1 MKKTFAD
8 YQSPE
13 LFSSIRAFGTTS
25 EMWENCLMK
34 YADSPAIVYDGQTH
48 TFSEL
53 EADAAILRTAL
64 LGAGLK
70 AGDRVSVFAPNS
82 YEFVKAF
89 LAVSTS
95 GMTAA
100 VIPAQLDEMSLF
112 GVTMKFSAKA
122 ILYAPV
128 LEGKLNIA
136 KAKGIPCISTDA
148 AAEKG
153 SPINKNVKPE
163 DGCAIMFTGG
173 TTGKSKG
180 ALLSNRAV
188 MQGTANGCYGLEVV
202 YGQRYLLAIPLSH
215 VFGLIRNLLTS
226 LYTGSALFICKDNK
240 DLFRDIAMFR
250 PTMLVVVPALAEMA
264 LALSRRFGKNMLG
277 EDMKYIICG
286 AAAVAPYLVTE
297 YEKMGIHLC
306 PGYGLT
312 ETANLVSG
320 NPDFLAKPDSVGL
333 LYPNQEV
340 KIVDGELWLKGANL
354 MDGYVGDPEENAAAF
369 EDGWFKTGDLVRF
382 DDEGFL
388 YITGRKKELII
399 LDNGENISPAEVEAF
414 FNKIELVQDSQIFE
428 AVDENG
434 KHYLSL
440 EVVPRMTEIA
450 KLGAEKPM
458 EVLMAELVK
467 VNQSLPAYERAQKIV
482 IRETDFVRTP
492 SMKIIRYKLEK
503 N

>member
-8 YQSPE
+8 YQTPE
-13 LFSSIRAFGTTS
+13 LFASIRPFATAS
-25 EMWENCLMK
+25 EMWKSCLAK
-34 YADSPAIVYDGQTH
+34 YADRPAVVFDGQTH
-48 TFSEL
+48 SFSEL
-53 EADAAILRTAL
+53 EADASILRTAL
-64 LGAGLK
+64 LDAGLK

-82 YEFVKAF
+82 YDFVKAF
-89 LAVSTS
+89 LAVATS

-122 ILYAPV
+122 ILYSPA

-136 KAKGIPCISTDA
+136 KAKGIPCISADA
-148 AAEKG
+148 TAEKG
-153 SPINKNVKPE
+153 TPIHQDVKPE

-188 MQGTANGCYGLEVV
+188 MEGTANGCYGVDAV
-202 YGQRYLLAIPLSH
+202 YGERYLLAIPLSH

-226 LYTGSALFICKDNK
+226 LYTGSTLMICKDNK
-240 DLFRDIAMFR
+240 DLFRDIAVFR
-250 PTMLVVVPALAEMA
+250 PTILVVVPALAEMA

-286 AAAVAPYLVTE
+286 AAAVAPYLIGE
-297 YEKMGIHLC
+297 YEKFGIHLC

-320 NPDFLAKPDSVGL
+320 NPEPLRKPESVGI
-333 LYPNQEV
+333 LYPHQEA
-340 KIVDGELWLKGANL
+340 KIVDGELWLKGLNL
-354 MDGYVGDPEENAAAF
+354 MDCYVGEPEENAAAF

-434 KHYLSL
+434 KHYLAL

-450 KLGAEKPM
+450 KLGVEKPM
-458 EVLMAELVK
+458 DLLMAELVK
-467 VNQSLPAYERAQKIV
+467 VNQSLPAYERAQKIT
-482 IRETDFVRTP
+482 IRETDFARTP
-492 SMKIIRYKLEK
+492 SMQIIRYKLGK
-503 N
+503 